1 MSYNFRKRTNFVD
14 YSDEAGS
21 QLKLTDL
28 KKVVVLPAGTSS
40 VCFTA
45 ESVLKAKAVLDDSRS
60 SSAEVLGSLR
70 QLSCLLVSKSD
81 LEQTGVAFSV
91 RKLRKSDHEEVQR
104 IASNLIEK
112 WKKVVLAEKPVQEKT
127 AEHRA
132 PLQQTLQ
139 LQPSMDA
146 PIVLT

>member
-45 ESVLKAKAVLDDSRS
+45 ESVFKAKAVLDDSRS
-60 SSAEVLGSLR
+60 SSAEVE
-70 QLSCLLVSKSD
+70 LSHI
-81 LEQTGVAFSV
+81 GHFSYQYV
-91 RKLRKSDHEEVQR
+91 G
-104 IASNLIEK
+104 
-112 WKKVVLAEKPVQEKT
+112 
-127 AEHRA
+127 
-132 PLQQTLQ
+132 
-139 LQPSMDA
+139 
-146 PIVLT
+146 